1 MTAGGVGVPGLVG
14 APTRADYDMPF
25 RIDAG
30 SGQAGQTGYAS
41 HVDQMLRQLLLTNP
55 GERTCLP
62 TFGCG
67 LRQLLFAPQSE
78 ALVASVTLQ
87 IQQGVAQWLSG
98 QVNLGTVQVVS
109 GAGSDPA
116 LGIDEGEILITISY
130 TLVDTLTPST
140 LTVKVS

>member
-1 MTAGGVGVPGLVG
+1 VSNAVGVPGLTGIPV
-14 APTRADYDMPF
+14 RADYDVPF
-25 RIDAG
+25 RIDSG
-30 SGQAGQTGYAS
+30 SGQAGQTGYAN

-78 ALVASVTLQ
+78 ALVASVNLQ

-98 QVNLGTVQVVS
+98 VVTLGSVQVVS
-109 GAGSDPA
+109 GAGADPS
-116 LGIDEGEILITISY
+116 LNLDEGELLITISY
-130 TLVDTLTPST
+130 TVVDTLTPNT